1 MDGES
6 LLCVRCA
13 VCCVLCAVCC
23 VLCAVCC
30 VLCAVYCVLCTNT
43 TPSSSPCPDDSATT
57 TVLVADVATEAG
69 WEAVGR
75 HVKAPMDM
83 YVLDSSYY
91 EYTLYTLYTPFIAVQ
106 TPMYTRY
113 TCIYVIYTPYID
125 LTHLY
130 TP

>member
-1 MDGES
+1 MGRAYS
-6 LLCVRCA
+6 TLCA
-13 VCCVLCAVCC
+13 VCCVRCAVCC

-91 EYTLYTLYTPFIAVQ
+91 IHPLYPLYTLYSRT
-106 TPMYTRY
+106 YTY
-113 TCIYVIYTPYID
+113 VHSIYIIYTPYI
-125 LTHLY
+125 HLLE
-130 TP
+130 